1 MKHPQIVV
9 FENDGLLAK
18 YLAPLMPRSLDPQH
32 PEHTPPR
39 WLLRES
45 RQAPACLNLLREG
58 GPSVLVLKVGRNLV
72 RELAVLDE
80 VHAALPDVP
89 VVVVGDTEDDAI
101 EVLDLDLGAAYVL
114 QPPEPRHHLVDLV
127 EHLLAAS
134 IERMQGKPSEQSE
147 PIEDEDA

>member
-9 FENDGLLAK
+9 FENDGLLAQ
-18 YLAPLMPRSLDPQH
+18 YLANLMPASLDATQ
-32 PEHTPPR
+32 PEAARPR

-45 RQAPACLNLLREG
+45 RQVPACLNLLRAG

-89 VVVVGDTEDDAI
+89 VIVVGDTDDEAL
-101 EVLDLDLGAAYVL
+101 EVLAFDLGAAYVL
-114 QPPEPRHHLVDLV
+114 QPPEPRHHLVELV
-127 EHLLAAS
+127 EHLLAANIS
-134 IERMQGKPSEQSE
+134 LMQGRSPDQSDE
-147 PIEDEDA
+147 VESEDA